1 MSGNAKHDW
10 PSKIRNY
17 EIGDELGHGA
27 FSHVCKGF
35 NTSNKTQYAIK
46 IFPKANLT
54 DNGDTER
61 FQREINT
68 MAFLRHENLV
78 ALYDFFSDEKNFYLI
93 IDLCPGG
100 ELFDYIVDHDKL
112 DEPTAAIVFQQ
123 IVDAIAYCHSFG
135 VAHRDLKPENV
146 LIQKFPHVKVADF
159 GLCGFISDQ
168 QMMKT
173 FCGSPC
179 YCSPECLCRI
189 QYDGRK
195 SDIWS
200 LGVIL
205 YAMVTGEHPWNISNT
220 SVMLRQI
227 LKGAYTVP
235 SFISSQCKDLICSMM
250 KVNPADRIT
259 IEKIVK
265 HPWLKVGQKAPIKGT
280 VVPGKI
286 SLPPL
291 QVRTVQEISMES
303 ARSSQRSESGIVNPF
318 VNSSEDE
325 KNDGGEGGIQLSSLP
340 KLCVRSASVENVLA
354 SVNGGK
360 QNLKE
365 SGRRRLVPT
374 GGISMSQTR
383 QRSAVNLLMPKKAAS
398 KPKNAMMTIAEDD
411 N

>member
-1 MSGNAKHDW
+1 MKGKQAQRDW
-10 PSKIRNY
+10 PDTIKSY

-27 FSHVCKGF
+27 FSHVCKARNKDN
-35 NTSNKTQYAIK
+35 NTEYAMK
-46 IFPKANLT
+46 IFPKANLA
-54 DNGDTER
+54 DEGDTER

-78 ALYDFFSDEKNFYLI
+78 ALYDFFWDEVNFYLV

-112 DEPTAAIVFQQ
+112 DEPTAALIFQQ
-123 IVDAIAYCHSFG
+123 IVSAIACCHARG

-146 LIQKFPHVKVADF
+146 LITKFPQVKVADF

-220 SVMLRQI
+220 SIMLRQI

-235 SFISSQCKDLICSMM
+235 SFISPPCKDLICSMM
-250 KVNPADRIT
+250 KVNPQDRVT
-259 IEKIVK
+259 IDKIIK
-265 HPWLKVGQKAPIKGT
+265 HPWMKLAAKAPVKAPVQPPMQLPALQTAASIKD
-280 VVPGKI
+280 I
-286 SLPPL
+286 SE
-291 QVRTVQEISMES
+291 QS
-303 ARSSQRSESGIVNPF
+303 ARSSTRSEHGIISPF
-318 VNSSEDE
+318 EDNENSEN
-325 KNDGGEGGIQLSSLP
+325 KGEAGSCLP
-340 KLCVRSASVENVLA
+340 RLCIRSASVENV
-354 SVNGGK
+354 VKGGFNATQGGQRRK
-360 QNLKE
+360 FNAP
-365 SGRRRLVPT
+365 SGGV
-374 GGISMSQTR
+374 SMAQSR
-383 QRSAVNLLMPKKAAS
+383 QRSAVNLIMPKKTAA
-398 KPKNAMMTIAEDD
+398 KPKATMMTIAEDD
-411 N
+411 

>member
-1 MSGNAKHDW
+1 MKGKQAQKDW
-10 PSKIRNY
+10 PSVIKSY

-27 FSHVCKGF
+27 FSHVCKAHNRAN
-35 NTSNKTQYAIK
+35 NTDYAIK
-46 IFPKANLT
+46 IFPKANLA
-54 DNGDTER
+54 DEGDTER

-68 MAFLRHENLV
+68 MAFLRHDNLV
-78 ALYDFFSDEKNFYLI
+78 ALYDFFWDDANFYLV

-112 DEPTAAIVFQQ
+112 DEPTAAVIFEQ
-123 IVDAIAYCHSFG
+123 ILSAIAYCHSFG

-146 LIQKFPHVKVADF
+146 LISNFPQVKVADF

-168 QMMKT
+168 KMMKT

-220 SVMLRQI
+220 SIMLRQI

-235 SFISSQCKDLICSMM
+235 SFVSAQCKDLICSMM
-250 KVNPADRIT
+250 KVNPQDRIT
-259 IEKIVK
+259 IEKLAK
-265 HPWLKVGQKAPIKGT
+265 HPWLKIASKAATKTKVQP
-280 VVPGKI
+280 VL

-291 QVRTVQEISMES
+291 QSVTIAEISEQS
-303 ARSSQRSESGIVNPF
+303 ARSSTRSEHGIISPF
-318 VNSSEDE
+318 EDPDAPVPE
-325 KNDGGEGGIQLSSLP
+325 GEQKEQSCLP
-340 KLCVRSASVENVLA
+340 RLVVRSASVENV
-354 SVNGGK
+354 VKGGFSRA
-360 QNLKE
+360 E
-365 SGRRRLVPT
+365 TSGRRRFVPQ
-374 GGISMSQTR
+374 GGASMAQNR
-383 QRSAVNLLMPKKAAS
+383 QRSAVNLIMPKKAAA
-398 KPKNAMMTIAEDD
+398 KPKSTMMTIAEDD
-411 N
+411 D